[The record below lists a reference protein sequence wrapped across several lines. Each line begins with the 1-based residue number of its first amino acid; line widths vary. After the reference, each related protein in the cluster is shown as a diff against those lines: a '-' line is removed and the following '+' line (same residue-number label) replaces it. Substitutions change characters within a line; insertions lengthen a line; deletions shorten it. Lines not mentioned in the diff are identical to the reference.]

1 METKDP
7 TFVLTTNQKFK
18 DKTHIYDIKRTGEKD
33 VFALGTY
40 KGLFILKIDSQTH
53 EITQL
58 YRYFNDP
65 EININEIRSLSFVA
79 KTYLLL
85 SFIKSTQILLFDYV
99 KNKVHFHFE
108 TPQKEDYN

>member
-7 TFVLTTNQKFK
+7 TFVLTTHEEFK
-18 DKTHIYDIKRTGEKD
+18 ARTHINDIKRTGEKD
-33 VFALGTY
+33 VFALGTS
-40 KGLFILKIDSQTH
+40 KGLFILKIDSYTH

-65 EININEIRSLSFVA
+65 ENNINDIRSLSFVG

-85 SFIKSTQILLFDYV
+85 SFIISTQILLFDYV
-99 KNKVHFHFE
+99 KNKVNFHFE
-108 TPQKEDYN
+108 TP